1 MWDHSRLREWLVAET
16 LPLWLDKG
24 RDHRDGGF
32 HEKLD
37 LHLTPITTE
46 GKRIMVQ
53 ARQCYVF
60 AVFAGELP
68 EARNAAASGFD
79 FMLSH
84 GAHPDGGWRHRVARD
99 GAPQDD
105 SRDLYDQAFALF
117 AAAWMHAAFGR
128 EDALSAANATL
139 DYLDAQRA
147 HPAGGYSENILADG
161 SLADGP
167 RRQNPHMH
175 LFEAVL
181 ALFDATGDD
190 AYLARAEALFD
201 LARTNFIV
209 DGTLR
214 EYFTDDLDPVPG
226 PMGTI
231 VEPGH
236 HMEWVW
242 LLHRYAALTGD
253 QRAIETAAGLYAFAL
268 EHGYDATSGGLFDEV
283 TCTGAVHRDSRRLW
297 PQTEALKGHLARLE
311 HADDA
316 AAAVRID
323 KGLDSLARHH
333 LVGGGGSWHEH
344 IRADGVNFYGSLP
357 ASSLYHLSFA
367 VAELD
372 RVSQN
377 RP

>member
-24 RDHRDGGF
+24 CDRRDGGF
-32 HEKLD
+32 HEKLNF
-37 LHLTPITTE
+37 HLTPITDE

-60 AVFAGELP
+60 AMFADELL
-68 EARNAAASGFD
+68 EAPNAAASGFN

-84 GAHPDGGWRHRVARD
+84 GAHPEGGWRHRVARD
-99 GAPQDD
+99 GSPKDD
-105 SRDLYDQAFALF
+105 SRDLYDQAFVLF
-117 AAAWMHAAFGR
+117 AAAWMHATFGW
-128 EDALSAANATL
+128 EDALSAADDTL
-139 DYLDAQRA
+139 EYLDARRV
-147 HPAGGYSENILADG
+147 HPSGGYSEKILAG
-161 SLADGP
+161 GGLAEGP

-201 LARTNFIV
+201 LARTKFIV

-214 EYFTDDLDPVPG
+214 EYFTDGLDPVQG
-226 PMGTI
+226 TMGTI

-242 LLHRYAALTGD
+242 LLHRYAALTD
-253 QRAIETAAGLYAFAL
+253 DSRAVETATGLYTFAL
-268 EHGYDATSGGLFDEV
+268 DHGYDATSGGLLDEV
-283 TCTGAVHRDSRRLW
+283 TSNGAVRRDSRRLW
-297 PQTEALKGHLARLE
+297 PQTEALKGHLVRLE
-311 HADDA
+311 RADGGA
-316 AAAVRID
+316 AAARVGA
-323 KGLDSLARHH
+323 GLDSLSRHH
-333 LVGGGGSWHEH
+333 LVGGGGNWHEH
-344 IRADGVNFYGSLP
+344 IRADGTNFYGSLP

-372 RVSQN
+372 RVGQN

>member
-190 AYLARAEALFD
+190 AYLARAEVLFD
-201 LARTNFIV
+201 LARTKFIV

-214 EYFTDDLDPVPG
+214 EYFTDGLDPVQG
-226 PMGTI
+226 TMGTI

-242 LLHRYAALTGD
+242 LLHRYAALTD
-253 QRAIETAAGLYAFAL
+253 ERRAIETAAQLYAFAL
-268 EHGYDATSGGLFDEV
+268 DHGYDAGSGGLLDEV
-283 TCTGAVHRDSRRLW
+283 TFTGAVHQDSRRLW
-297 PQTEALKGHLARLE
+297 PQTEALKGHLARRE
-311 HADDA
+311 RGDDRA
-316 AAAVRID
+316 AAARID
-323 KGLDSLARHH
+323 AGLDSLLRHH
-333 LVGGGGSWHEH
+333 LVGGGGNWHEH
-344 IRADGVNFYGSLP
+344 IRADGSNFYGSLP

-372 RVSQN
+372 RVSHN
-377 RP
+377 RR